1 MNASPERTSAIAP
14 RPALMQE
21 VASALLRGYRRFVS
35 PFLPRACRFH
45 PTCSQYAI
53 EAIAAHGFR
62 RGVRLGF
69 LRLLRCQPFSRGGF
83 DPVPAPARRRS

>member
-1 MNASPERTSAIAP
+1 
-14 RPALMQE
+14 MQE
-21 VASALLRGYRRFVS
+21 AAIALLRGYRRFVS

-53 EAIAAHGFR
+53 EAIAAHGILC
-62 RGVRLGF
+62 GLRLGL

-83 DPVPAPARRRS
+83 DPVPAADRHRS